1 MLRIAVIDLL
11 LFALPFLLY
20 AAYVIW
26 VKGAS
31 PQTVWQGA
39 PFLWLFAAAVG
50 LMIVAMLM
58 LVQFSGG
65 DREGTYH
72 PPILEDGE
80 IKPGRIDR
88 P

>member
-50 LMIVAMLM
+50 LMIVAISPTE
-58 LVQFSGG
+58 SGQSPS
-65 DREGTYH
+65 R
-72 PPILEDGE
+72 
-80 IKPGRIDR
+80 R
-88 P
+88 PDTLIS